1 MRFKMR
7 NRDISS
13 STKMNPHFLN
23 KRLSHLLGFAGLLPF
38 FLLMLGTFVADTS
51 WMTYFIRGQLAYGM
65 VILSFLGGVHWG
77 AAMICADLTLADT
90 KKALL
95 WGVTPSLIAWSAT
108 LCGGFGFAVLMAG
121 FIAAWLMDK
130 RLYSRYAMPAW
141 LIALR
146 ARLTFAVVLMLTAT
160 VIAANLRG

>member
-1 MRFKMR
+1 MH
-7 NRDISS
+7 DPVLPSYDH
-13 STKMNPHFLN
+13 MNPHFLN

-38 FLLMLGTFVADTS
+38 FLLMLGSYLADPV
-51 WMTYFIRGQLAYGM
+51 WMSYFIRGQLAYGM

-77 AAMICADLTLADT
+77 AAMISADLTLADT

-108 LCGGFGFAVLMAG
+108 LFGGFGFAILMAG
-121 FIAAWLMDK
+121 FITAWLMDK
-130 RLYSRYAMPAW
+130 RLYVRYAMPAW

-146 ARLTFAVVLMLTAT
+146 LRLTVAVLLMLTAT